1 MGPFP
6 FDEMVEEG
14 EGISLFPFVFYYVI
28 EGRRSRGV
36 FDNFVE
42 TYVSFLW

>member
-1 MGPFP
+1 MAPLS

-14 EGISLFPFVFYYVI
+14 KRISLFPFVFYYVI
-28 EGRRSRGV
+28 EGRRSRDV

-42 TYVSFLW
+42 TWE